1 VTSSTN
7 TVVNN
12 IARRA
17 AADIDNEEFLY
28 VRVHLESLEHAAI
41 LSYDKRK
48 GRKDGYESGK
58 KAKRAQ
64 QVLLGNV
71 CSVSGASSCGGH

>member
-1 VTSSTN
+1 M
-7 TVVNN
+7 
-12 IARRA
+12 
-17 AADIDNEEFLY
+17 DNEEFLY

-58 KAKRAQ
+58 KAKRASKF
-64 QVLLGNV
+64 
-71 CSVSGASSCGGH
+71 C